1 MKEKV
6 ILVDENDKEVGS
18 LEKMAAHLNG
28 GRKHRAFS
36 VLVFNNK
43 HELMLQQRAL
53 SKYHCGGMW
62 TNTCCSHPRL
72 NEETEAAA
80 HRRLM
85 EEMGID
91 CELKE
96 VFSFNYEAKVNNE
109 LTENEFDHVFIGN
122 FNDEPKINKD
132 EAEAWKWISIAELEK
147 EVRQNPEKFT
157 VWFKVILLGLL
168 ENKIF
173 KKLI

>member
-6 ILVDENDKEVGS
+6 ILVDKDDKELGT
-18 LEKMAAHLNG
+18 LEKMAAHRNG
-28 GRKHRAFS
+28 GTKHRAFS

-43 HELMLQQRAL
+43 NELMLQQRAF
-53 SKYHCGGMW
+53 SKYHCGGLW
-62 TNTCCSHPRL
+62 TNTCCSHPRP
-72 NEETEAAA
+72 NETTEAAA

-85 EEMGID
+85 EEMGFD

-109 LTENEFDHVFIGN
+109 LTENEYDHVFLGK
-122 FNDEPKINKD
+122 FNEEPKINKD
-132 EAEAWKWISIAELEK
+132 EAESWKWISITDLET

-168 ENKIF
+168 ENEIF